1 MRAVLLDTHTFI
13 WSLFLSSELSATA
26 RGMIEAADAA
36 YVAPISFYEITQ
48 KHRLGK
54 WPELDP
60 VIGKLLP
67 LWRAQGTEIAP
78 CTAEIAF
85 LAGAMQW
92 RHRDPFDRMIA
103 ATAIALAC
111 PVSLIVMWRVFLS
124 AKWRLG
130 AVEGFGRPWDARR
143 RRPRRDH

>member
-26 RGMIEAADAA
+26 RTMIETADVA
-36 YVAPISFYEITQ
+36 YVTPISFYEITQ

-60 VIGKLLP
+60 VIDRLLP

-85 LAGAMQW
+85 LAGAMSW
-92 RHRDPFDRMIA
+92 SHRDPFDRMMA
-103 ATAIALAC
+103 ATAIALEC
-111 PVSLIVMWRVFLS
+111 PLISKDAAFDGLDGLPKWQGRV
-124 AKWRLG
+124 
-130 AVEGFGRPWDARR
+130 WDAASV
-143 RRPRRDH
+143 PG

>member
-60 VIGKLLP
+60 VIDQLLP

-78 CTAEIAF
+78 YTAEIAF

-92 RHRDPFDRMIA
+92 SHRDPFDRMIA
-103 ATAIALAC
+103 ATAIALGC
-111 PVSLIVMWRVFLS
+111 PLISKDAAFDDLKGFPEWQGRI
-124 AKWRLG
+124 WQ
-130 AVEGFGRPWDARR
+130 AVPVLPSQE
-143 RRPRRDH
+143 

>member
-60 VIGKLLP
+60 VIDQLLP
-67 LWRAQGTEIAP
+67 LWRAQGTQIAP
-78 CTAEIAF
+78 YTAEIAF

-92 RHRDPFDRMIA
+92 SHRDPFDRMIA

-111 PVSLIVMWRVFLS
+111 PLISKDAAFD
-124 AKWRLG
+124 ALG
-130 AVEGFGRPWDARR
+130 GSPEWHGRIWDAAAL
-143 RRPRRDH
+143 PSPA

>member
-60 VIGKLLP
+60 VIGQLLP
-67 LWRAQGTEIAP
+67 LWRAQGTELAP
-78 CTAEIAF
+78 YTAEIAF

-92 RHRDPFDRMIA
+92 NHRDPFDRMIA

-111 PVSLIVMWRVFLS
+111 PLISKDAAFEALDGSPEWH
-124 AKWRLG
+124 
-130 AVEGFGRPWDARR
+130 GRIWDAASL
-143 RRPRRDH
+143 PSPA

>member
-60 VIGKLLP
+60 VIDQLLP

-78 CTAEIAF
+78 YTAEIAF

-92 RHRDPFDRMIA
+92 SHRDPFDRMIA
-103 ATAIALAC
+103 ATAIALGC
-111 PVSLIVMWRVFLS
+111 PLISKDAAFDG
-124 AKWRLG
+124 LG
-130 AVEGFGRPWDARR
+130 SVPEWQGRIWNATFP
-143 RRPRRDH
+143 PSPV

>member
-1 MRAVLLDTHTFI
+1 MRAVLLDTHTLI
-13 WSLFLSSELSATA
+13 WSLVMSSELSATA
-26 RGMIEAADAA
+26 RDVIEAADVA

-67 LWRAQGTEIAP
+67 LWRAQGTTIAP

-92 RHRDPFDRMIA
+92 SHRDPFDRMIA

-111 PVSLIVMWRVFLS
+111 PLISKDAAFD
-124 AKWRLG
+124 ALG
-130 AVEGFGRPWDARR
+130 GSPEWHGRIWDAASM
-143 RRPRRDH
+143 PSPA

>member
-60 VIGKLLP
+60 VIGQLLP

-78 CTAEIAF
+78 YTAEIAF

-92 RHRDPFDRMIA
+92 SHRDPFDRMIA
-103 ATAIALAC
+103 ATAIALGC
-111 PVSLIVMWRVFLS
+111 PLISKDAAFDDLKGFPEWQGRI
-124 AKWRLG
+124 WQ
-130 AVEGFGRPWDARR
+130 AVPVLPSQE
-143 RRPRRDH
+143 